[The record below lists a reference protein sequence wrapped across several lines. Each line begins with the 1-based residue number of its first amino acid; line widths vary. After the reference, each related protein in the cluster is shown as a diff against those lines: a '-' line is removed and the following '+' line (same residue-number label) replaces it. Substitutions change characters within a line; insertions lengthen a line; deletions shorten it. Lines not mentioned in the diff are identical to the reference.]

1 MLLGHLP
8 QAAAQI
14 SNTLVL
20 DNPNWNI
27 TLTDAGYS
35 DWLYD
40 NTPGFEGREY
50 LSGEW
55 GAAIGYTRAS
65 SSQVVTPQWLER
77 NFSYPDWTTNS
88 TFNVISPIAMIGT
101 NAAGLPIAQSVI
113 SNGDLRITQR
123 FEMLDTITG
132 RPMGIT
138 AASAGGTGASISS
151 NRYVLQQ
158 TYTVTNISGD
168 SITNVELFQFLH
180 GLNAASGVYDNRLY
194 TGSLSD
200 HRYDVTLNGI
210 DLNSVGVSGSSD
222 VGLHDY
228 IGFGA
233 SVAPTAF
240 EIGNYGTA
248 SVDSHGIGKPS
259 DGVHLSIEDNWT
271 HTPYSSR
278 QGTDS
283 FAPAEPWVAGAE
295 RWNLGTLGDGAS
307 KSFNVVLSI
316 RTGTGVSL
324 GGTDSGGGSGTGPT
338 GGTGSCNGGAGH
350 IGGVD
355 FQFEDVTKV
364 GTLFGEFSEAGE
376 NEMLSRISEGE
387 FAPINFTLAGSTAQ
401 LWELEFDGEY
411 SGAIQLTFAYDPAL
425 FEPGFD
431 FSQLAVFHYTHGNW
445 EQLNGFVD
453 TGTNTIQVT
462 SGSLS
467 PFVLGVVPEPS
478 SGFLASISGIG
489 VLSLLRRRR

>member
-1 MLLGHLP
+1 MLLGQLP
-8 QAAAQI
+8 QASAQF

-27 TLTDAGYS
+27 TLTDSGYS

-40 NTPGFEGREY
+40 ATPGFEGREY

-55 GAAIGYTRAS
+55 GAAIGYTRTS
-65 SSQVVTPQWLER
+65 DSHVVTPQWLEP

-88 TFNVISPIAMIGT
+88 TFSVVSPITMIGS
-101 NAAGLPIAQSVI
+101 NSAGLPIAQSVI
-113 SNGDLRITQR
+113 SNSDLQITQR
-123 FEMLDTITG
+123 FEMLDTVTG
-132 RPMGIT
+132 RPMGT
-138 AASAGGTGASISS
+138 TPASAAGPGSYVSS

-168 SITNVELFQFLH
+168 SINNLQLFQFLH
-180 GLNAASGVYDNRLY
+180 GLNAASGVYDNRTY
-194 TGSLSD
+194 TGPLGD

-210 DLNSVGVSGSSD
+210 DPNSVGVSGSSD

-248 SVDSHGIGKPS
+248 SVDDHVTGKPS
-259 DGVHLSIEDNWT
+259 DGVHFSIEDNWS
-271 HTPYSSR
+271 HAPYSTR

-295 RWNLGTLGDGAS
+295 RWNLGTLADGAS
-307 KSFNVVLSI
+307 KSLNVVLSI
-316 RTGTGVSL
+316 LTGTAVSI
-324 GGTDSGGGSGTGPT
+324 GGTSPADGGST
-338 GGTGSCNGGAGH
+338 GGTGSCNGGAAH

-355 FQFEDVTKV
+355 FQFEDVTRA
-364 GTLFGEFSEAGE
+364 GTIFGEFSKAGE
-376 NEMLSRISEGE
+376 NELLTRISEGE
-387 FAPINFTLAGSTAQ
+387 FSPITFSLAGTTAQ
-401 LWELEFDGEY
+401 LWQLEFDGEH
-411 SGAIQLTFAYDPAL
+411 SGRIQLTFAYDPTL
-425 FEPGFD
+425 FAPGFD
-431 FSQLAVFHYTHGNW
+431 FSQLAVFHFTGGRW
-445 EQLNGFVD
+445 EQLNGLVD
-453 TGTNTIQVT
+453 PANNTIQVT

-478 SGFLASISGIG
+478 AGLLASLGG
-489 VLSLLRRRR
+489 VGFFALLRRRRG